1 MSRENA
7 YFGGGCFWNT
17 ELVFSKANGI
27 LGSEVGF
34 CQPPKNGKQKSS
46 KVEVVKIV
54 FDGRLTSFKQ
64 LIDVFWDT
72 HNASNPSNQNQKNS
86 ERSVLF
92 YINEQQKNQAEV
104 SVEAKNAQE
113 KIYTTITSFDKYS
126 RASARDQHYYF

>member
-1 MSRENA
+1 MSQETA

-27 LGSEVGF
+27 LGTEVGF
-34 CQPPKNGKQKSS
+34 CQPTKNGKQKLS

-54 FDGRLTSFKQ
+54 FDDKLTTFIK
-64 LIDVFWDT
+64 LIDVFWVT
-72 HNASNPSNQNQKNS
+72 HNASNPSNQNQKNI

-92 YINEQQKNQAEV
+92 YINEQQKNHAEV
-104 SVEAKNAQE
+104 AVEAKNAQE

-126 RASARDQHYYF
+126 RASDRDQHYYF